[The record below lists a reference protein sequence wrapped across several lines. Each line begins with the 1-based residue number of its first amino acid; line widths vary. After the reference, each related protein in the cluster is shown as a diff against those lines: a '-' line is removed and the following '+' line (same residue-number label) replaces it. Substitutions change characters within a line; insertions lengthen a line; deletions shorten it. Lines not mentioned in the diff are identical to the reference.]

1 MFGNILKSFSK
12 LLGGTSAEK
21 ALKEI
26 EPIVAQINS
35 FFEEYASLSN
45 DALRGKTQEFID
57 RINAHLLEIDTEI
70 ADYKKQL
77 AETAETDVELKD
89 DLFNALD
96 EIEKKR
102 DKELEDILAELLPEA
117 FAVVKETARRFTENT
132 EEIGRASCRERV

>member
-45 DALRGKTQEFID
+45 DALRGKTPEFID
-57 RINAHLLEIDTEI
+57 RINAHLLDIDTEI
-70 ADYKKQL
+70 ADYKQQL
-77 AETAETDVELKD
+77 A
-89 DLFNALD
+89 
-96 EIEKKR
+96 
-102 DKELEDILAELLPEA
+102 
-117 FAVVKETARRFTENT
+117 
-132 EEIGRASCRERV
+132 GRYFGRIAA